1 MAGPW
6 RSKRQQQD
14 GSKAASAA
22 VQRRSEA
29 ARSGSRRSERA
40 AAAQRARA
48 CTHECLARSGRNRES
63 EGERE
68 GREKE
73 RVNVLT

>member
-1 MAGPW
+1 MAGGVECASPSACPALVACSGVRGGLMAGPW

-48 CTHECLARSGRNRES
+48 CALE
-63 EGERE
+63 
-68 GREKE
+68 
-73 RVNVLT
+73 

>member
-1 MAGPW
+1 
-6 RSKRQQQD
+6 
-14 GSKAASAA
+14 

-48 CTHECLARSGRNRES
+48 CALE
-63 EGERE
+63 
-68 GREKE
+68 
-73 RVNVLT
+73 